1 MICIK
6 RWYMHGVYNGNPKST
21 RTESYQWIRVVE
33 CELYLTLIHS
43 TVVLIDP
50 HSTRERADLDASNVA
65 RHHLQGIGVSI
76 SIHIINRE

>member
-1 MICIK
+1 MISIK
-6 RWYMHGVYNGNPKST
+6 GRYMHGVYNGNPKTT
-21 RTESYQWIRVVE
+21 RTESYHRIRVVE
-33 CELYLTLIHS
+33 SKLYLPLVCGTI
-43 TVVLIDP
+43 VLIDP